1 MTNKLSDYQK
11 EVFMDIYKTSLGTNQ
26 FPNSISINAAISD
39 SATIAFASVELLTDG
54 NEFRNPSDIIK
65 MLNDRRSDEP
75 IEFPQ
80 IEELRYGTIR
90 QFFIW
95 RNRLRYIRGF
105 KISSFA

>member
-11 EVFMDIYKTSLGTNQ
+11 EVFMDIYKTSLGAMLSTNQ
-26 FPNSISINAAISD
+26 FPDSISINAAISD

-54 NEFRNPSDIIK
+54 DELRNPSDIIK

-80 IEELRYGTIR
+80 IEE
-90 QFFIW
+90 
-95 RNRLRYIRGF
+95 
-105 KISSFA
+105 